1 MATVYYQ
8 QDWPRSELVSAFSD
22 NVPFTKFCRA
32 LAAYGLDVTARESA
46 PYSCM
51 SYGGCVNGY
60 RSEGEVVSVKDYRL
74 ETHTCSEGD
83 DACGQYD
90 AAAEWHWNEGH
101 AENESYTVWKEDG
114 THDVTVFFPII
125 FPDGATGSELSDLPE
140 EYNAVADGKIKAADC
155 TGNIVLD
162 DSANLYKGEL
172 NDWFYTLTS

>member
-1 MATVYYQ
+1 MAAVYYQ
-8 QDWPRSELVSAFSD
+8 QDWPRSELLSAFSD

-32 LAAYGLDVTARESA
+32 LAAYSLDVTARESA

-60 RSEGEVVSVKDYRL
+60 RSEGN
-74 ETHTCSEGD
+74 

-114 THDVTVFFPII
+114 THDVTVFFPLI

-140 EYNAVADGKIKAADC
+140 EYHAVIDGEINAVDC
-155 TGNIVLD
+155 TVTCSSKKQVNG
-162 DSANLYKGEL
+162 
-172 NDWFYTLTS
+172 